1 MTDARKIIQ
10 VIVASLLLIFLS
22 ISVSASVI
30 FAIDV
35 YLLLFLAILC
45 GVLFSRLAFRLQRFS
60 GWPYAASLTTVVTLS
75 LVLVSGTAVFFGYQ
89 IDRQIR
95 DSSDEIEKSL
105 SDVRDWLREHPAVS
119 APLAR
124 VPFVE
129 EVVKPQSAG
138 QSSGD
143 KSKSTPSTSQTP
155 DAPRNNSQ
163 GDSSENKS
171 DHRSTSEE
179 NAASGAAGEAASAG
193 WTNISSVNSFVS
205 RLFGVLGRI
214 FSTTF
219 GVVMNVAFVLF
230 VGTFLAVKPEFYR
243 DRVAVL
249 FPKSKRHRVVE
260 ILNQVGD
267 TLFGWLIGR
276 GITMAITGVGT
287 GVVLWLLGVPLA
299 FTLAVVTGVATFV
312 PNIGAVFA
320 LILSMLVA
328 VSQGPST
335 VMWVVIAYGALQFI
349 ESNVL
354 TPLVQQQQ
362 TPVPPPLLL
371 TAQLMMGVLTGFL
384 GVLVS
389 TPLVAS
395 IIVIVREAYVN
406 DVLEREVVPGESTS
420 ERREANE
427 VELHHA

>member
-354 TPLVQQQQ
+354 TPLVQQQH